1 MIQKNADK
9 EYHGRVIAY
18 TDMIYLSFSAI
29 ISMLMG
35 FLFEI
40 GLSLKLITGLLGMIF
55 IFAAFYWKWFYKKYL

>member
-1 MIQKNADK
+1 K

-40 GLSLKLITGLLGMIF
+40 GLSLELITGLLGMIF
-55 IFAAFYWKWFYKKYL
+55 IFAAFFCIIV